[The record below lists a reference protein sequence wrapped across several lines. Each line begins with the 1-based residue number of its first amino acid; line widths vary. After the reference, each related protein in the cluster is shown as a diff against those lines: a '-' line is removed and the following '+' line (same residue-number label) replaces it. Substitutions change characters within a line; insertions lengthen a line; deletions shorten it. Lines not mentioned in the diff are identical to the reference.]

1 MPHCRTLPSSQRAHS
16 LSHAARQTCQTPTA
30 QRPKKKQ
37 EARLSSEEGVFVPC
51 KIRSNPT
58 PTDLLVSSAHKGM
71 THGFWWSNKIHP
83 DDSIDEEELSPSRRS
98 SEEGQEQ
105 MRPESRRL
113 SLKSLRTL
121 LIAKIVPVHSP
132 AGLKQGGLGLER

>member
-1 MPHCRTLPSSQRAHS
+1 MQRANPARHLLPNDLKKS
-16 LSHAARQTCQTPTA
+16 KRPASAQKRAASC
-30 QRPKKKQ
+30 
-37 EARLSSEEGVFVPC
+37 FVPC
-51 KIRSNPT
+51 KIRSNTT

-71 THGFWWSNKIHP
+71 AYGFWWSNKIHP

-98 SEEGQEQ
+98 SEEVQEQ
-105 MRPESRRL
+105 MRSESSRL

>member
-37 EARLSSEEGVFVPC
+37 EARLSSEEGVFL
-51 KIRSNPT
+51 
-58 PTDLLVSSAHKGM
+58 TDLLVSSAHKGM

-98 SEEGQEQ
+98 SDEGQEQ